1 MSRLFGVNLPG
12 RKRLEIALQ
21 SIYGVGLY
29 SARKI
34 CEDAGL
40 DVGMKAEALT
50 DEHLAKIQAVVTDGY
65 VIEGDLR
72 RTVSMNIKALKDM
85 NSYRGVRHRRGLP
98 VHGQRTHSNARTR
111 RGRGLPVAGK
121 KKV

>member
-21 SIYGVGLY
+21 SVYGIGLCT
-29 SARKI
+29 AREI
-34 CEDAGL
+34 CEKAQL
-40 DVGMKAEALT
+40 DFGMKAEALT
-50 DEHLAKIQAVVTDGY
+50 DESLAKIQSVITEDY

-85 NSYRGVRHRRGLP
+85 NCYRGVRHRRGLP
-98 VHGQRTHSNARTR
+98 VRGQRTHSNARMR
-111 RGRGLPVAGK
+111 KGRGLPVAGK

>member
-21 SIYGVGLY
+21 SIYGIGLY
-29 SARKI
+29 RAREVCKAA
-34 CEDAGL
+34 ELDFGL
-40 DVGMKAEALT
+40 KAADLT
-50 DEHLAKIQAVVTDGY
+50 DVQLSKLQSVISDNY

-72 RTVSMNIKALKDM
+72 RTISINIKNLKDM
-85 NSYRGVRHRRGLP
+85 NCYRGVRHRRNLP
-98 VHGQRTHSNARTR
+98 VRGQRTHSNARMR
-111 RGRGLPVAGK
+111 KGRGLPVAGK